1 MTEEQQQHAPIS
13 APTKGPSAT
22 NATIR
27 SFWPPW
33 LAGLALGL
41 VLLLTFV
48 MTGHG
53 LGATG
58 FTTRFAAWIGEE
70 VAPAAVASNAYLGP
84 LVESG
89 NPLPSWITWEVLGVA
104 LGALAAAY
112 SAGRWRLHVAGAR
125 GGRSFR
131 RLFFALAGGVAAGFG
146 GRVAAGCTS
155 GVGLSGG
162 AALSVAAF
170 VFLAAFFVAGI
181 ATSRLVHRVGNRSE

>member
-1 MTEEQQQHAPIS
+1 MHPEQRHAPES
-13 APTKGPSAT
+13 AQQKGPSGST
-22 NATIR
+22 TIR
-27 SFWPPW
+27 QFWPPW

-41 VLLLTFV
+41 VLLLTFL

-70 VAPAAVASNAYLGP
+70 VAPTVMAANAYLGP
-84 LVESG
+84 LVRGG

-112 SAGRWRLHVAGAR
+112 SAGRWRLQVAGAQGSGLR
-125 GGRSFR
+125 GM
-131 RLFFALAGGVAAGFG
+131 LFALIGGIAAGFG
-146 GRVAAGCTS
+146 ARVAAGCTS

-162 AALSVAAF
+162 AALSIAAF

-181 ATSRLVHRVGNRSE
+181 AVSRLLHRRS